1 MAVNART
8 PLSRKLVLG
17 AAMTLADADGLDRLT
32 MRRLGAELG
41 VEAMAMYHHFDSK
54 SDLLD
59 ALADQVAAEVDDPP
73 PGAPWQVQLRD
84 RAVQTHAA
92 LLRHPWA
99 AMLWVTQTSGVG
111 PTRMGQMDASL
122 ATLRAA
128 GFPPT
133 LLDRAFH
140 IIQNHVLGHAVQA
153 VTFAAQ
159 ASAPG
164 PGRASAAAGFLARP
178 GLDAFPEL
186 VAHVEWHLEHPSNE
200 SSFEY
205 GLTLLL
211 DGLERAL
218 AAGPGGPDAESS
230 G

>member
-1 MAVNART
+1 
-8 PLSRKLVLG
+8 
-17 AAMTLADADGLDRLT
+17 MTLADTDGLDRLT

-41 VEAMAMYHHFDSK
+41 VEAMAIYHHVANK

-73 PGAPWQVQLRD
+73 LGAPWQEQLRQ
-84 RAVQTHAA
+84 RAVETHAA

-111 PTRMGQMDASL
+111 PARMAQMNASL
-122 ATLRAA
+122 ATLQAA
-128 GFPPT
+128 GFPPS

-159 ASAPG
+159 ASAS
-164 PGRASAAAGFLARP
+164 GRSLAAADFLARP
-178 GLDAFPEL
+178 DLDAYPEL
-186 VAHVEWHLEHPSNE
+186 VAHVHWHREQPSNE
-200 SSFEY
+200 SSFEF
-205 GLTLLL
+205 GLDLLL

-218 AAGPGGPDAESS
+218 AAGPRSPER
-230 G
+230 

>member
-1 MAVNART
+1 MPVNART
-8 PLSRKLVLG
+8 PLSRERVLR
-17 AAMTLADADGLDRLT
+17 AATALADTDGLDRLT

-41 VEAMAMYHHFDSK
+41 AEAMAIYHHVASK

-73 PGAPWQVQLRD
+73 PDAPWREQLHH
-84 RAVQTHAA
+84 RAVGTHEA
-92 LLRHPWA
+92 LVRHPWA

-111 PTRMGQMDASL
+111 PARMGQMDASL

-133 LLDRAFH
+133 LLDQAFH

-159 ASAPG
+159 TSAPG
-164 PGRASAAAGFLARP
+164 RDLERAATGFLARP
-178 GLDAFPEL
+178 GLDTYPEL
-186 VAHVEWHLEHPSNE
+186 VTHVHWHLEHPSME
-200 SSFEY
+200 SSFEF
-205 GLTLLL
+205 GLDLLL

-218 AAGPGGPDAESS
+218 AAGPGARSV
-230 G
+230 

>member
-1 MAVNART
+1 
-8 PLSRKLVLG
+8 
-17 AAMTLADADGLDRLT
+17 MTVADTAGLDRLT

-41 VEAMAMYHHFDSK
+41 VEAMALYHHVANK

-73 PGAPWQVQLRD
+73 LDAPWKEQLRH
-84 RAVQTHAA
+84 RAVETHAA

-111 PTRMGQMDASL
+111 PARMGQMDASL

-128 GFPPT
+128 GFPPS

-159 ASAPG
+159 TSG
-164 PGRASAAAGFLARP
+164 LGRDLEHAAADFLTRP
-178 GLDAFPEL
+178 GLDTYPEL
-186 VAHVEWHLEHPSNE
+186 VAHVHWHLEHPSNE
-200 SSFEY
+200 SSFEL
-205 GLTLLL
+205 GLDLLL

-218 AAGPGGPDAESS
+218 AVGLLEVAGDPAPPHPIGP
-230 G
+230 

>member
-1 MAVNART
+1 MPVNART
-8 PLSRKLVLG
+8 PLSRQKVLR
-17 AAMTLADADGLDRLT
+17 AATTLADTDGLARLT

-41 VEAMAMYHHFDSK
+41 VEAMATYHHYANK

-59 ALADQVAAEVDDPP
+59 ALADQVATEVDDPP
-73 PGAPWQVQLRD
+73 PGARWKEQLRH
-84 RAVQTHAA
+84 RAVATHAA

-111 PTRMGQMDASL
+111 PARMRQMDASL

-164 PGRASAAAGFLARP
+164 RDLERSAADFLARP
-178 GLDAFPEL
+178 GLDPYPEL
-186 VAHVEWHLEHPSNE
+186 VAHVHWHLEQPTTE
-200 SSFEY
+200 SAFEF
-205 GLTLLL
+205 GLDLLL

-218 AAGPGGPDAESS
+218 AVGPRGPER
-230 G
+230 

>member
-1 MAVNART
+1 MPVNART
-8 PLSRKLVLG
+8 PLSRERVLR
-17 AAMTLADADGLDRLT
+17 AATSLADTDGLARLT

-41 VEAMAMYHHFDSK
+41 VEAMAIYHHVANK

-73 PGAPWQVQLRD
+73 PGVPWKDQLHH
-84 RAVQTHAA
+84 RAAATHAA

-111 PTRMGQMDASL
+111 PARLRQMDASL

-164 PGRASAAAGFLARP
+164 RDLERAAADFLARP
-178 GLDAFPEL
+178 GLDTYPEL
-186 VAHVEWHLEHPSNE
+186 VAHVHWHLEHPSKE
-200 SSFEY
+200 SSFEF
-205 GLTLLL
+205 GLDLLL

-218 AAGPGGPDAESS
+218 AVGPGGPKR
-230 G
+230 